1 MASGADGTIKVK
13 LGLDDSEYKSGL
25 SGAHKSAESFA
36 DKVKSTFVG
45 ATVFKA
51 ASKGWDLISGSIGK
65 ATARLDAMSKAKQVI
80 GVLAGSSEKAAKVV
94 NNLSD
99 AVTDTAYGLDTAA
112 TSTQKLATSGL
123 GLDKS
128 TRMVKDMMD
137 AVSFYGDGTNETLA
151 NTVDAIAKMNASG
164 KISADQWQ
172 RLTDAGIPVL
182 KIFAEKTGK
191 SMEEVSDAFS
201 KGQISAQEFN
211 DVLMDALE
219 NGTESFPAVAGKAK
233 EMAGSF
239 ATSFTN
245 MSARIAI
252 GIANIITAFND
263 FLADNSL
270 PTIQEMIANF
280 GSVIRD
286 GLNWI
291 AEEVPKVLNALKEF
305 FAPTAEAIKAA
316 TEKIQ
321 EAWNS
326 VRDTI
331 AQKLDSNDSLDFVK
345 SALERIRD
353 ILPILV
359 EKVGEFVAAFI
370 EKLPDIIDKVQTVA
384 DTIQGLMPLI
394 AAVAGAFAAWKGI
407 KAVSDIANTI
417 GDAGKKIKTFSSLVS
432 KGSGLIDGLAYA
444 ASSGTGVFASMAE
457 SFTLA
462 GGGLS
467 GLSAALGVIGG
478 PITLVI
484 VAIGALVAAFV
495 YLWNTSD
502 GFREF
507 WINLWDNIKEATG
520 QVIDGI
526 VNFFT
531 VTIPEACQ
539 SFVEAAQNLATQVVE
554 FFTVTIP
561 EGVNTLVTNIQTFF
575 GTTIPY
581 WIGYAVGY
589 ILGKLVE
596 WGLKLVQFATQD
608 IPQFISKVV
617 DWFKQ
622 LPGKIWTWLLNTI
635 NKTAEWVRQMV
646 QKAIQ
651 AGKDFIT
658 NVVNFI
664 QQLPGKVWSF
674 LSNTISNAASFVGSF
689 ANQAIQAGKQF
700 FNGIVNKVKEIP
712 GQMISIGSDIVNGIK
727 SGISGAWG
735 ALTGWLGNMAKG
747 LIDGVKGALGIGS
760 PSRLFAD
767 RIGKWIPAGITLG
780 VEKAMP
786 KAKAFMGR
794 MSTELI
800 DAANMDSLTSRLA
813 LEGNPGGF
821 GLGTGSTTV
830 YNVEQT
836 INSAKALTPSEIASE
851 TQNMMRRLEWA

>member
-1 MASGADGTIKVK
+1 MASGADGKIKIK

-25 SGAHKSAESFA
+25 SGAHKSAETFA

-45 ATVFKA
+45 ATIFKA
-51 ASKGWDLISGSIGK
+51 ASKGWDLIAGSIGK
-65 ATARLDAMSKAKQVI
+65 ATARLDAMQKAKQVI
-80 GVLAGSSEKAAKVV
+80 GVLAGSSKKATTVV

-123 GLDKS
+123 SLDKS

-182 KIFAEKTGK
+182 KIFSEKTGK
-191 SMEEVSDAFS
+191 SMAEVSDAFS

-211 DVLMDALE
+211 DTLMDALE

-263 FLADNSL
+263 FLADDSL

-280 GSVIRD
+280 GSVIKN

-291 AEEVPKVLNALKEF
+291 AEEIPKALNALKDF
-305 FAPTAEAIKAA
+305 FTPTAEAIKAA

-331 AQKLDSNDSLDFVK
+331 AQKLDSNDSLGFVK
-345 SALERIRD
+345 SGLEGIRD
-353 ILPILV
+353 ILPLLV

-384 DTIQGLMPLI
+384 DKIQELAPLI
-394 AAVAGAFAAWKGI
+394 AAVAGAFAAWEGI
-407 KAVSDIANTI
+407 KAVNNIAKTI
-417 GDAGKKIKTFSSLVS
+417 GDAGKKIKTFGHLVS
-432 KGSGLIDGLAYA
+432 QGSGLIDGLAYA
-444 ASSGTGVFASMAE
+444 ASSGTGVIASMAE
-457 SFTLA
+457 AFTLA
-462 GGGLS
+462 GGGAE
-467 GLSAALGVIGG
+467 GLSAALAVIGG

-502 GFREF
+502 SFREF
-507 WINLWDNIKEATG
+507 WINLWDSIKETTG

-531 VTIPEACQ
+531 VTIPQACQ
-539 SFVEAAQNLATQVVE
+539 NFVTAAQNLATQVVQ

-561 EGVNTLVTNIQTFF
+561 NGVQTLVSNIQTFF

-589 ILGKLVE
+589 ILGKLIE
-596 WGLKLVQFATQD
+596 WGTNLVTFATVD
-608 IPQFISKVV
+608 IPQFITKVI

-622 LPGKIWTWLLNTI
+622 LPGNVWTWLLNTI
-635 NKTAEWVRQMV
+635 QKTAEWVSQMI

-651 AGKDFIT
+651 AGK
-658 NVVNFI
+658 NFI
-664 QQLPGKVWSF
+664 SNVISFVQQLPSKVWTW
-674 LSNTISNAASFVGSF
+674 LSSTISKAISF
-689 ANQAIQAGKQF
+689 ASQFAQQAIQAGRQF
-700 FNGIVNKVKEIP
+700 FNGIVNKVREIP
-712 GQMISIGSDIVNGIK
+712 GQMISIGSDIVNGIR
-727 SGISGAWG
+727 SGISNAWSG
-735 ALTGWLGNMAKG
+735 LTGWLGNMAKG

-794 MSTELI
+794 MSSDLL
-800 DAANMDSLTSRLA
+800 DAANMDSLISRLA
-813 LEGNPGGF
+813 LEGNPGALGS
-821 GLGTGSTTV
+821 GLGNTV
-830 YNVEQT
+830 VYQVDQT
-836 INSAKALTPSEIASE
+836 INSAKELRPSEIAQE
-851 TQNMMRRLEWA
+851 TERMVRRLAWA

>member
-65 ATARLDAMSKAKQVI
+65 ATARLDAMQKAKQVI
-80 GVLAGSSEKAAKVV
+80 GVLAGSSKKAATVV

-128 TRMVKDMMD
+128 TRMVKDMLD

-182 KIFAEKTGK
+182 KIFSEKTGK
-191 SMEEVSDAFS
+191 SMAEVSDAFS

-252 GIANIITAFND
+252 GIANIITSFND

-280 GSVIRD
+280 GSVIKN

-291 AEEVPKVLNALKEF
+291 AEEIPKVLNALKEF

-407 KAVSDIANTI
+407 KAVSDIAKTI
-417 GDAGKKIKTFSSLVS
+417 GDAGKKIKTFGSLVS
-432 KGSGLIDGLAYA
+432 KGSGLLDGLAYA

-478 PITLVI
+478 PITLVV
-484 VAIGALVAAFV
+484 VAIGALAAAFI

-502 GFREF
+502 SFREF
-507 WINLWDNIKEATG
+507 WINLWNNIKETTG
-520 QVIDGI
+520 QIVDGI

-531 VTIPEACQ
+531 VT
-539 SFVEAAQNLATQVVE
+539 V
-554 FFTVTIP
+554 P
-561 EGVNTLVTNIQTFF
+561 EGFNNFINTVSEI
-575 GTTIPY
+575 
-581 WIGYAVGY
+581 
-589 ILGKLVE
+589 
-596 WGLKLVQFATQD
+596 
-608 IPQFISKVV
+608 
-617 DWFKQ
+617 
-622 LPGKIWTWLLNTI
+622 PGKITTFLTEVVSNVASW
-635 NKTAEWVRQMV
+635 ASEMV

-651 AGKDFIT
+651 AGSEFVSSAI
-658 NVVNFI
+658 NFI
-664 QQLPGKVWSF
+664 QQLPSKVWSW
-674 LSNTISNAASFVGSF
+674 LSNTISNAANFASQFVQ
-689 ANQAIQAGKQF
+689 QAIQAGQNF
-700 FNGIVNKVKEIP
+700 FSEIVNKIGQIP
-712 GQMISIGSDIVNGIK
+712 GEMISIGSEIVNGIK
-727 SGISGAWG
+727 SGISEAWSS
-735 ALTGWLGNMAKG
+735 LTGWLGNMAKG
-747 LIDGVKGALGIGS
+747 LIDGVKSALGIGS

-780 VEKAMP
+780 VEQAMP

-794 MSTELI
+794 MSNELI

-813 LEGNPGGF
+813 LEGNPGGLGS
-821 GLGTGSTTV
+821 GLGSTVV
-830 YNVEQT
+830 YQVDQT
-836 INSAKALTPSEIASE
+836 INSAKELRPSEIAQE
-851 TQNMMRRLEWA
+851 TERMVRRLAWA

>member
-45 ATVFKA
+45 ATVFKV

-80 GVLAGSSEKAAKVV
+80 GVLAGSSKKATKVV

-182 KIFAEKTGK
+182 KIFSEKTGK
-191 SMEEVSDAFS
+191 SMAEVSDAFS

-291 AEEVPKVLNALKEF
+291 AEEVPKVLNAIKEF

-321 EAWNS
+321 EAWNN

-370 EKLPDIIDKVQTVA
+370 ENLPNIIDKVQTVA

-407 KAVSDIANTI
+407 KAVSDIAKTI
-417 GDAGKKIKTFSSLVS
+417 GDAGKKIKTFGSLVS

-444 ASSGTGVFASMAE
+444 ASSGTGVIASMAE
-457 SFTLA
+457 AFTLA

-478 PITLVI
+478 PITLVV

-507 WINLWDNIKEATG
+507 WINLWDGIKETTG

-526 VNFFT
+526 INFFT
-531 VTIPEACQ
+531 VTIPEAFQ
-539 SFVEAAQNLATQVVE
+539 SFVDAAQNLADQVVQ

-561 EGVNTLVTNIQTFF
+561 EGINTLVTNIQTFF
-575 GTTIPY
+575 GSTIPY
-581 WIGYAVGY
+581 WIGYAVGF
-589 ILGKLVE
+589 ILGKLIE
-596 WGLKLVQFATQD
+596 WGASLVQFVTQD
-608 IPQFISKVV
+608 IPQFISGVV
-617 DWFKQ
+617 EWFTQ
-622 LPGKIWTWLLNTI
+622 LPGMVWTWLLETI
-635 NKTAEWVRQMV
+635 NKTAEWVSQMI
-646 QKAIQ
+646 QKAVQ
-651 AGKDFIT
+651 AGQEFIT
-658 NVVNFI
+658 NVVTFI
-664 QQLPGKVWSF
+664 QQLPGTVWSF
-674 LSNTISNAASFVGSF
+674 LSNTISSAASFVGSF
-689 ANQAIQAGKQF
+689 ANQAIQAGRQF
-700 FNGIVNKVKEIP
+700 FNGIVNTVKQIP
-712 GQMISIGSDIVNGIK
+712 GQMISIGADIVNGIK
-727 SGISGAWG
+727 SGISGAWSS
-735 ALTGWLGNMAKG
+735 LTGWLGNMAKG
-747 LIDGVKGALGIGS
+747 LIDGVKSALGIGS

-780 VEKAMP
+780 VEQAMP

-794 MSTELI
+794 MSSDLL

-813 LEGNPGGF
+813 LEGNSG
-821 GLGTGSTTV
+821 GLGSGLGNTV
-830 YNVEQT
+830 VYQVDQT
-836 INSAKALTPSEIASE
+836 INSAKELRPSEIAQE
-851 TQNMMRRLEWA
+851 TERMVRRLAWA

>member
-65 ATARLDAMSKAKQVI
+65 ATARLDAMQKAKQVI

-191 SMEEVSDAFS
+191 SMAEVSDAFS

-291 AEEVPKVLNALKEF
+291 AEEIPKALNALKDF

-384 DTIQGLMPLI
+384 DTIQGLIPLI

-407 KAVSDIANTI
+407 KAVSDIAKTI
-417 GDAGKKIKTFSSLVS
+417 GDAGKKIKTFGSLVS

-444 ASSGTGVFASMAE
+444 ASSGTGVIASMAE
-457 SFTLA
+457 AFTLA

-478 PITLVI
+478 PITLVV

-507 WINLWDNIKEATG
+507 WINLWDGIKETTG

-531 VTIPEACQ
+531 VTIPEAFQ
-539 SFVEAAQNLATQVVE
+539 SFVDAAQNLADQVVQ

-561 EGVNTLVTNIQTFF
+561 EGINTLVTNIQTFF

-581 WIGYAVGY
+581 WIGYAVGF
-589 ILGKLVE
+589 ILGKLIE
-596 WGLKLVQFATQD
+596 WGASLVQFVTQD
-608 IPQFISKVV
+608 IPQFISGVV
-617 DWFKQ
+617 EWFTQ
-622 LPGKIWTWLLNTI
+622 LPGMVWTWLLETI
-635 NKTAEWVRQMV
+635 NKTAEWVSQMI
-646 QKAIQ
+646 QKAVQ
-651 AGKDFIT
+651 AGQEFIT
-658 NVVNFI
+658 NVVTFI
-664 QQLPGKVWSF
+664 QQLPGTVWSF
-674 LSNTISNAASFVGSF
+674 LSNTISSAASFVGSF
-689 ANQAIQAGKQF
+689 ANQAIQAGRQF
-700 FNGIVNKVKEIP
+700 FNGIVNTVRQIP
-712 GQMISIGSDIVNGIK
+712 GQMISIGADIVNGIR

-735 ALTGWLGNMAKG
+735 ALTGWLGNMARG
-747 LIDGVKGALGIGS
+747 LIDGVKSALGIGS

-813 LEGNPGGF
+813 LESDSGGF
-821 GLGTGSTTV
+821 KGGLGSSVV

-836 INSAKALTPSEIASE
+836 INSAKALSPSEIGQQTRNSL
-851 TQNMMRRLEWA
+851 RRLAWQ

>member
-25 SGAHKSAESFA
+25 SGANKSAESFA

-65 ATARLDAMSKAKQVI
+65 ATARLDAMQKAKQVI

-191 SMEEVSDAFS
+191 SMAEVSDAFS

-394 AAVAGAFAAWKGI
+394 AAVAGASAAWKGI
-407 KAVSDIANTI
+407 KAVSDIAKTI
-417 GDAGKKIKTFSSLVS
+417 GDAGKKIKTFGSLVS

-444 ASSGTGVFASMAE
+444 ASSGTGVIASMAE
-457 SFTLA
+457 AFTLA

-478 PITLVI
+478 PITLVV

-507 WINLWDNIKEATG
+507 WINLWDGIKETTG

-531 VTIPEACQ
+531 VTIPEAFQ
-539 SFVEAAQNLATQVVE
+539 SFVDAAQNLADQVVQ

-561 EGVNTLVTNIQTFF
+561 EGINTLVTNIQTFF
-575 GTTIPY
+575 GSTIPY
-581 WIGYAVGY
+581 WIGYAVGF
-589 ILGKLVE
+589 ILGKLIE
-596 WGLKLVQFATQD
+596 WGASLVQFVTQD
-608 IPQFISKVV
+608 IPQFISGVV
-617 DWFKQ
+617 EWFTQ
-622 LPGKIWTWLLNTI
+622 LPGMVWTWLLETI
-635 NKTAEWVRQMV
+635 NKTAEWVSQMI
-646 QKAIQ
+646 QKAVQ
-651 AGKDFIT
+651 AGQEFIT
-658 NVVNFI
+658 NVVTFI
-664 QQLPGKVWSF
+664 QQLPGTVWSF
-674 LSNTISNAASFVGSF
+674 LSNTISSAASFVGSF
-689 ANQAIQAGKQF
+689 ANQAIQAGRQF
-700 FNGIVNKVKEIP
+700 FNGIVNTVRQIP
-712 GQMISIGSDIVNGIK
+712 GQMISIGADIVNGIR

-747 LIDGVKGALGIGS
+747 LIDGVKSALGIGS

-813 LEGNPGGF
+813 LESDSGGF
-821 GLGTGSTTV
+821 KGSPGNTTV
-830 YNVEQT
+830 YNVNQT
-836 INSAKALTPSEIASE
+836 INSAKALSPSEIGQQTRNSV
-851 TQNMMRRLEWA
+851 RRLAWQ

>member
-65 ATARLDAMSKAKQVI
+65 ATARLDAMQKAKQVI

-191 SMEEVSDAFS
+191 SIAEVSDAFS

-291 AEEVPKVLNALKEF
+291 AEEIPKALNALKDF

-407 KAVSDIANTI
+407 KAVSDIAKTI
-417 GDAGKKIKTFSSLVS
+417 GDAGKKIKTFGSLVS

-444 ASSGTGVFASMAE
+444 ASSGTGVIASMAE
-457 SFTLA
+457 AFTLA

-478 PITLVI
+478 PITLVV

-507 WINLWDNIKEATG
+507 WINLWDGIKETTG

-531 VTIPEACQ
+531 VTIPEAFQ
-539 SFVEAAQNLATQVVE
+539 SFVDAAQNLANQVVQ

-561 EGVNTLVTNIQTFF
+561 EGINTLVTNIQTFF
-575 GTTIPY
+575 GSTIPY
-581 WIGYAVGY
+581 WIGYAVGF
-589 ILGKLVE
+589 ILGKLIE
-596 WGLKLVQFATQD
+596 WGASLVQFVTQD
-608 IPQFISKVV
+608 IPQFISGVV
-617 DWFKQ
+617 EWFTQ
-622 LPGKIWTWLLNTI
+622 LPGMVWTWLLETI
-635 NKTAEWVRQMV
+635 NKTAEWVSQMI
-646 QKAIQ
+646 QKAVQ
-651 AGKDFIT
+651 AGQEFIT
-658 NVVNFI
+658 NVVTFI
-664 QQLPGKVWSF
+664 QQLPGTVWSF
-674 LSNTISNAASFVGSF
+674 LSNTISSAASFVGSF
-689 ANQAIQAGKQF
+689 ANQAIQAGRQF
-700 FNGIVNKVKEIP
+700 FNGIVNTVRQIP
-712 GQMISIGSDIVNGIK
+712 GQMISIGADIVNGIR

-735 ALTGWLGNMAKG
+735 ALTGWLGNMARG
-747 LIDGVKGALGIGS
+747 LIDGVKSALGIGS

-794 MSTELI
+794 VSTELI

-813 LEGNPGGF
+813 LESDSGGF
-821 GLGTGSTTV
+821 KGWPGSTTV
-830 YNVEQT
+830 YNVNQT
-836 INSAKALTPSEIASE
+836 INSAKALSPSEIGQQTRNSV
-851 TQNMMRRLEWA
+851 RRLAWQ

>member
-291 AEEVPKVLNALKEF
+291 AEEVPKVLNAIKEF

-321 EAWNS
+321 EAWNN

-331 AQKLDSNDSLDFVK
+331 AQKLDSNDSLGFVK
-345 SALERIRD
+345 SGLERIRD

-417 GDAGKKIKTFSSLVS
+417 GDAGKKIKTFGHLVS
-432 KGSGLIDGLAYA
+432 QGSGLLDGLAYA
-444 ASSGTGVFASMAE
+444 ASSGTGVIASMAE

-478 PITLVI
+478 PITLVV

-502 GFREF
+502 SFREF
-507 WINLWDNIKEATG
+507 WINLWDGVKETTG

-531 VTIPEACQ
+531 VTIPEAFQ
-539 SFVEAAQNLATQVVE
+539 SFVDAAQNLADQVVQ

-561 EGVNTLVTNIQTFF
+561 EGINTLVTNIQTFF

-581 WIGYAVGY
+581 WIGYAVGF
-589 ILGKLVE
+589 ILGKLIE
-596 WGLKLVQFATQD
+596 WGASLVQFVTQD
-608 IPQFISKVV
+608 IPQFISGVV
-617 DWFKQ
+617 EWFTQ
-622 LPGKIWTWLLNTI
+622 LPGMVWTWLLETI
-635 NKTAEWVRQMV
+635 NKTAEWVSQMI
-646 QKAIQ
+646 QKAVQ

-689 ANQAIQAGKQF
+689 ANQAIQAGRQF
-700 FNGIVNKVKEIP
+700 FNGIVNTVRQIP
-712 GQMISIGSDIVNGIK
+712 GQMISIGADIVNGIR

-735 ALTGWLGNMAKG
+735 ALTGWLGNMARG
-747 LIDGVKGALGIGS
+747 LIDGVKSALGIGS

-780 VEKAMP
+780 IEKAMP

-821 GLGTGSTTV
+821 KGSPGNTTV
-830 YNVEQT
+830 YNVNQT
-836 INSAKALTPSEIASE
+836 INSAKALSPSEIGQQTRNSV
-851 TQNMMRRLEWA
+851 RRLAWQ

>member
-1 MASGADGTIKVK
+1 MASGADGKIKIK

-51 ASKGWDLISGSIGK
+51 ASKGWDLIAGSIGK
-65 ATARLDAMSKAKQVI
+65 ATARLDAMQKAKQVI
-80 GVLAGSSEKAAKVV
+80 GVLAGSSKKAAAVV

-123 GLDKS
+123 SLDKS
-128 TRMVKDMMD
+128 TQMVKDMMD

-191 SMEEVSDAFS
+191 SMAEVSDAFS
-201 KGQISAQEFN
+201 TGKISAQEFN

-291 AEEVPKVLNALKEF
+291 AKEVPKALNALKDF

-316 TEKIQ
+316 AEKIQ
-321 EAWNS
+321 EAWNK
-326 VRDTI
+326 VKDTVKE
-331 AQKLDSNDSLDFVK
+331 KLDPGDSLNFIKD
-345 SALERIRD
+345 ALDRIKE
-353 ILPILV
+353 ILPQVV
-359 EKVGEFVAAFI
+359 EKVGEFAAAFI

-384 DTIQGLMPLI
+384 DKIQGLMPLI
-394 AAVAGAFAAWKGI
+394 AAVVGAFATWKGI
-407 KAVSDIANTI
+407 KAVSDIAKTI
-417 GDAGKKIKTFSSLVS
+417 GDAGKKIKTFGSLVS

-478 PITLVI
+478 PITLVV

-507 WINLWDNIKEATG
+507 WINLWDGIKETTG
-520 QVIDGI
+520 QVVDGI

-539 SFVEAAQNLATQVVE
+539 SFVDAAQNLATQVVE

-596 WGLKLVQFATQD
+596 WGLRLVQFATQD

-635 NKTAEWVRQMV
+635 NKTAEWVKQMI
-646 QKAIQ
+646 QKAVQ

-689 ANQAIQAGKQF
+689 ANQAIQAGRNF
-700 FNGIVNKVKEIP
+700 FNGIVNKVREIP

-735 ALTGWLGNMAKG
+735 ALTGWLSSMARG

-780 VEKAMP
+780 VERAMP

-794 MSTELI
+794 MSSDLL

-813 LEGNPGGF
+813 LEGNPGGL
-821 GLGTGSTTV
+821 GLGSGSTTV

>member
-65 ATARLDAMSKAKQVI
+65 ATARLDAMQKAKQVI
-80 GVLAGSSEKAAKVV
+80 GVLAGSSKKAATVV

-182 KIFAEKTGK
+182 KIFSEKTGK
-191 SMEEVSDAFS
+191 SMAEVSDAFS

-252 GIANIITAFND
+252 GIANIITSFND

-280 GSVIRD
+280 GSVIKN

-407 KAVSDIANTI
+407 KAVSDIAKTI
-417 GDAGKKIKTFSSLVS
+417 GDAGKKIKTFGSLVS
-432 KGSGLIDGLAYA
+432 KGSGLLDGLAYA

-478 PITLVI
+478 PITLVV
-484 VAIGALVAAFV
+484 VAIGALAAAFI

-507 WINLWDNIKEATG
+507 WINLWNNIKETTG
-520 QVIDGI
+520 QIVDGI

-531 VTIPEACQ
+531 VT
-539 SFVEAAQNLATQVVE
+539 V
-554 FFTVTIP
+554 P
-561 EGVNTLVTNIQTFF
+561 EGFNNFINTVSEI
-575 GTTIPY
+575 
-581 WIGYAVGY
+581 
-589 ILGKLVE
+589 
-596 WGLKLVQFATQD
+596 
-608 IPQFISKVV
+608 
-617 DWFKQ
+617 
-622 LPGKIWTWLLNTI
+622 PGKITTFLTEVVSNVASW
-635 NKTAEWVRQMV
+635 ASEMV

-651 AGKDFIT
+651 AGSEFVSSAI
-658 NVVNFI
+658 NFI
-664 QQLPGKVWSF
+664 QQLPSKVWSW
-674 LSNTISNAASFVGSF
+674 LSNTISNAANFASQFVQ
-689 ANQAIQAGKQF
+689 QAIQAGQNF
-700 FNGIVNKVKEIP
+700 FSEIVNKIGQIP
-712 GQMISIGSDIVNGIK
+712 GEMISIGSEIVNGIK
-727 SGISGAWG
+727 SGISGAWSS
-735 ALTGWLGNMAKG
+735 LTGWLGNMAKG
-747 LIDGVKGALGIGS
+747 LIDGVKSALGIGS

-780 VEKAMP
+780 VEQAMP

-794 MSTELI
+794 MSNELI

-813 LEGNPGGF
+813 LEGSPGGLGS
-821 GLGTGSTTV
+821 GLGSTVV
-830 YNVEQT
+830 YQVDQT
-836 INSAKALTPSEIASE
+836 INSAKELRPSEIAQE
-851 TQNMMRRLEWA
+851 TERMVRRLAWA

>member
-25 SGAHKSAESFA
+25 SGAHKNAESFA

-65 ATARLDAMSKAKQVI
+65 ATARLDAMQKAKQVI

-112 TSTQKLATSGL
+112 ISTQKLATSGL

-191 SMEEVSDAFS
+191 SMAEVSDAFS

-291 AEEVPKVLNALKEF
+291 AEEIPKALNALKDF

-359 EKVGEFVAAFI
+359 EKVGEFIAAFI

-407 KAVSDIANTI
+407 KAVSDIAKTI
-417 GDAGKKIKTFSSLVS
+417 GDAGKKIKTFGSLVS

-444 ASSGTGVFASMAE
+444 ASSGTGMIASMAE
-457 SFTLA
+457 AFTLA

-478 PITLVI
+478 PITLVV

-507 WINLWDNIKEATG
+507 WINLWDGIKETTG

-531 VTIPEACQ
+531 VTIPEAFQ
-539 SFVEAAQNLATQVVE
+539 SFVDAAQNLADQVVQ

-561 EGVNTLVTNIQTFF
+561 EGINTLVTNIQTFF
-575 GTTIPY
+575 GSTIPY
-581 WIGYAVGY
+581 WIGYAVGF
-589 ILGKLVE
+589 ILGKLIE
-596 WGLKLVQFATQD
+596 WGASLVQFVTQD
-608 IPQFISKVV
+608 IPQFISGVV
-617 DWFKQ
+617 EWFTQ
-622 LPGKIWTWLLNTI
+622 LPGMIWTWLLETI
-635 NKTAEWVRQMV
+635 NKTAEWVSQMI
-646 QKAIQ
+646 QKAVQ
-651 AGKDFIT
+651 AGQEFIT
-658 NVVNFI
+658 NVVTFI
-664 QQLPGKVWSF
+664 QQLPGTVWSF
-674 LSNTISNAASFVGSF
+674 LSNTISSAASFVGSF
-689 ANQAIQAGKQF
+689 ANQAIQAGRQF
-700 FNGIVNKVKEIP
+700 FNGIVNTVRQIP
-712 GQMISIGSDIVNGIK
+712 GQMISIGADIVNGIR

-747 LIDGVKGALGIGS
+747 LIDGVKSALGIGS

-794 MSTELI
+794 VSTELI

-813 LEGNPGGF
+813 LESDSGGFKGWPGG
-821 GLGTGSTTV
+821 TTV
-830 YNVEQT
+830 YNVNQT
-836 INSAKALTPSEIASE
+836 INSAKALSPSEIGQQTRNSV
-851 TQNMMRRLEWA
+851 RRLAWQ

>member
-45 ATVFKA
+45 ATVFNA

-65 ATARLDAMSKAKQVI
+65 ATARLDAMQKAKQVI

-94 NNLSD
+94 NELSD
-99 AVTDTAYGLDTAA
+99 AVSDTAYGLDTASS
-112 TSTQKLATSGL
+112 STQKLATSGL

-219 NGTESFPAVAGKAK
+219 NGTETFPAVAGKAK

-239 ATSFTN
+239 ATSFSN
-245 MSARIAI
+245 MAARIAI
-252 GIANIITAFND
+252 GMANIIEALNN
-263 FLADNSL
+263 FLTDSGL
-270 PTIQEMIANF
+270 PNIQGMIAGF
-280 GSVIRD
+280 GSVIRNA
-286 GLNWI
+286 LNWI
-291 AEEVPKVLNALKEF
+291 AAELPKALNAVKDF

-316 TEKIQ
+316 AEKIQ
-321 EAWNS
+321 EAWNK
-326 VRDTI
+326 VKDTVKE
-331 AQKLDSNDSLDFVK
+331 KLDPGDSLNFIKD
-345 SALERIRD
+345 ALDRIKE
-353 ILPILV
+353 ILPQVV
-359 EKVGEFVAAFI
+359 EKVGEFAAAFI
-370 EKLPDIIDKVQTVA
+370 DNLPTIIDKA
-384 DTIQGLMPLI
+384 KELAPLI
-394 AAVAGAFAAWKGI
+394 TAVAGAFATWKGI
-407 KAVSDIANTI
+407 KAVSDIAKTI
-417 GDAGKKIKTFSSLVS
+417 GDAGKKIKTFGSLVS
-432 KGSGLIDGLAYA
+432 KGSGLLDGLAYA

-478 PITLVI
+478 PITLVV

-507 WINLWDNIKEATG
+507 WINLWNSIKETAG

-531 VTIPEACQ
+531 VT
-539 SFVEAAQNLATQVVE
+539 V
-554 FFTVTIP
+554 P
-561 EGVNTLVTNIQTFF
+561 EGFNNFINTVSEI
-575 GTTIPY
+575 
-581 WIGYAVGY
+581 
-589 ILGKLVE
+589 
-596 WGLKLVQFATQD
+596 
-608 IPQFISKVV
+608 
-617 DWFKQ
+617 
-622 LPGKIWTWLLNTI
+622 PGKITTFLTEVVSNVASW
-635 NKTAEWVRQMV
+635 ASEMV

-651 AGKDFIT
+651 AGSEFVSSAI
-658 NVVNFI
+658 NFI
-664 QQLPGKVWSF
+664 QQLPSKVWSW
-674 LSNTISNAASFVGSF
+674 LSSTISNAANFASQFVQ
-689 ANQAIQAGKQF
+689 QAIQAGQNF
-700 FNGIVNKVKEIP
+700 FSEIVNKIGQIP
-712 GQMISIGSDIVNGIK
+712 REMISIGSEIVNGIK
-727 SGISGAWG
+727 SGISGAWSS
-735 ALTGWLGNMAKG
+735 LTGWLGNMAKG
-747 LIDGVKGALGIGS
+747 LIDGVKSALGIGS

-780 VEKAMP
+780 VEQAMP

-794 MSTELI
+794 MSSDLL

-813 LEGNPGGF
+813 LEGNSG
-821 GLGTGSTTV
+821 GLGSGLGNTV
-830 YNVEQT
+830 VYQVDQT
-836 INSAKALTPSEIASE
+836 INSAKELRPSEIAQE
-851 TQNMMRRLEWA
+851 TERMVRRLAWA

>member
-291 AEEVPKVLNALKEF
+291 AEEVPKVLNAIKEF

-321 EAWNS
+321 EAWNN

-331 AQKLDSNDSLDFVK
+331 TQKLDSNDSLDFVK

-370 EKLPDIIDKVQTVA
+370 KKLPDIIDKVQTVA

-417 GDAGKKIKTFSSLVS
+417 GDAGKKIKIFSSLVS

-507 WINLWDNIKEATG
+507 WINLWDNIKETTG

-539 SFVEAAQNLATQVVE
+539 SFVDAAQNLATQVVE

-581 WIGYAVGY
+581 WIGYAVGF

-646 QKAIQ
+646 QKAVQ

-689 ANQAIQAGKQF
+689 ANQAIQAGRNF
-700 FNGIVNKVKEIP
+700 FNGIVNKVREIP

-780 VEKAMP
+780 VERAMP

-794 MSTELI
+794 MSNELI
-800 DAANMDSLTSRLA
+800 EAANMDSLTSRLA
-813 LEGNPGGF
+813 LEGNSGGL

>member
-191 SMEEVSDAFS
+191 SMAEVSDAFS

-291 AEEVPKVLNALKEF
+291 AEEVPKVLNAIKEF

-370 EKLPDIIDKVQTVA
+370 ENLPNIIDKVQTVA
-384 DTIQGLMPLI
+384 NTIQGLMPLI

-407 KAVSDIANTI
+407 KAVSDIARTI
-417 GDAGKKIKTFSSLVS
+417 GDAGKKIKTFGSLVS
-432 KGSGLIDGLAYA
+432 KGSGLLDGLAYA

-478 PITLVI
+478 PITLVV

-507 WINLWDNIKEATG
+507 WINLWDGVKETTG

-531 VTIPEACQ
+531 VTIPEAFQ
-539 SFVEAAQNLATQVVE
+539 SFVDAAQNLADQIVQ

-561 EGVNTLVTNIQTFF
+561 EGINTLVTNIQTFF

-581 WIGYAVGY
+581 WIGYAVGF
-589 ILGKLVE
+589 ILGKLIE
-596 WGLKLVQFATQD
+596 WGASLVQFVTQD
-608 IPQFISKVV
+608 IPQFITGVV
-617 DWFKQ
+617 EWFTQ
-622 LPGKIWTWLLNTI
+622 LPGMVWTWLLETI
-635 NKTAEWVRQMV
+635 NKTAEWVSQMI
-646 QKAIQ
+646 QKAVQ

-658 NVVNFI
+658 NVVTFI
-664 QQLPGKVWSF
+664 QQLPGTVWSF

-689 ANQAIQAGKQF
+689 ANQAIQAGRQF
-700 FNGIVNKVKEIP
+700 FNGIVNTVRQIP
-712 GQMISIGSDIVNGIK
+712 GQMISIGADIVNGIR

-735 ALTGWLGNMAKG
+735 ALTGWLGNMARG
-747 LIDGVKGALGIGS
+747 LIDGVKSALGIGS

-821 GLGTGSTTV
+821 KGSPGNTTV
-830 YNVEQT
+830 YNVNQT
-836 INSAKALTPSEIASE
+836 INSAKALSPSEIGQQTRNSV
-851 TQNMMRRLEWA
+851 RRLAWQ

>member
-65 ATARLDAMSKAKQVI
+65 ATARLDAMQKAKQVI

-182 KIFAEKTGK
+182 KIFSEKTGK
-191 SMEEVSDAFS
+191 SMAEVSDAFS

-239 ATSFTN
+239 ATSFSN

-252 GIANIITAFND
+252 GIANIIEALNN
-263 FLADNSL
+263 FLTDSGL
-270 PTIQEMIANF
+270 PNIQGMIAGF
-280 GSVIRD
+280 GSVIRNV
-286 GLNWI
+286 LNWI
-291 AEEVPKVLNALKEF
+291 AAELPKALNAVKDF
-305 FAPTAEAIKAA
+305 FAPTAEAIKVAA
-316 TEKIQ
+316 EKIQ
-321 EAWNS
+321 EAWNK
-326 VRDTI
+326 VKDTVKE
-331 AQKLDSNDSLDFVK
+331 KLDPGDSLNFIKD
-345 SALERIRD
+345 ALDRIKE
-353 ILPILV
+353 ILPQVV
-359 EKVGEFVAAFI
+359 EKVGEFAAAFI
-370 EKLPDIIDKVQTVA
+370 DKLPTIIDKA
-384 DTIQGLMPLI
+384 KELAPLI
-394 AAVAGAFAAWKGI
+394 AAVAGAFATWKGI
-407 KAVSDIANTI
+407 KAVSDIAKAV
-417 GDAGKKIKTFSSLVS
+417 GDAGKKIKTFGHLVS
-432 KGSGLIDGLAYA
+432 QGSGLIDGLAYA
-444 ASSGTGVFASMAE
+444 ASSGTGVIASMAE
-457 SFTLA
+457 AFTLA

-478 PITLVI
+478 PITLVV

-502 GFREF
+502 SFREF
-507 WINLWDNIKEATG
+507 WINLWDGIKETTG

-531 VTIPEACQ
+531 VTIPEAFNNFIT
-539 SFVEAAQNLATQVVE
+539 SISE
-554 FFTVTIP
+554 IP
-561 EGVNTLVTNIQTFF
+561 GNVMTFLSE
-575 GTTIPY
+575 
-581 WIGYAVGY
+581 V
-589 ILGKLVE
+589 
-596 WGLKLVQFATQD
+596 
-608 IPQFISKVV
+608 ISNVAS
-617 DWFKQ
+617 W
-622 LPGKIWTWLLNTI
+622 
-635 NKTAEWVRQMV
+635 ASEMV

-651 AGKDFIT
+651 TGSDFLSNLI
-658 NVVNFI
+658 NFI
-664 QQLPGKVWSF
+664 IQLPGKVMEF
-674 LSNTISNAASFVGSF
+674 LSETVGEAISF
-689 ANQAIQAGKQF
+689 ASSFAQEAVNAGRKF

-712 GQMISIGSDIVNGIK
+712 GRMISIGSDIVNGIR
-727 SGISGAWG
+727 SGISNAWSG
-735 ALTGWLGNMAKG
+735 LTGWLGKMAKG
-747 LIDGVKGALGIGS
+747 LIDSVKSALGIGS

-786 KAKAFMGR
+786 KAKAFMSN

-813 LEGNPGGF
+813 LERNPGALGS
-821 GLGTGSTTV
+821 GLGNTV
-830 YNVEQT
+830 VYQVDQT
-836 INSAKALTPSEIASE
+836 INSAKELRPSEIAQE
-851 TQNMMRRLEWA
+851 TERMVRRLAWA

>member
-65 ATARLDAMSKAKQVI
+65 ATARLDAMQKAKQVI

-191 SMEEVSDAFS
+191 SMAEVSDAFS

-291 AEEVPKVLNALKEF
+291 AEEIPKVLNALKEF

-407 KAVSDIANTI
+407 KAVSDIAKTI
-417 GDAGKKIKTFSSLVS
+417 GDAGKKIKTFGSLVS

-444 ASSGTGVFASMAE
+444 ASSGTGVIASMAE
-457 SFTLA
+457 AFTLA

-478 PITLVI
+478 PITLVV

-507 WINLWDNIKEATG
+507 WINLWDGIKETTG

-531 VTIPEACQ
+531 VTIPEAFQ
-539 SFVEAAQNLATQVVE
+539 SFVDAAQNLADQVVQ

-561 EGVNTLVTNIQTFF
+561 EGINTLVTNIQTFF
-575 GTTIPY
+575 GSTIPY
-581 WIGYAVGY
+581 WIGYAVGF
-589 ILGKLVE
+589 ILGKLIE
-596 WGLKLVQFATQD
+596 WGASLVQFVTQD
-608 IPQFISKVV
+608 IPQFISGVV
-617 DWFKQ
+617 EWFTQ
-622 LPGKIWTWLLNTI
+622 LPGMVWTWLLETI
-635 NKTAEWVRQMV
+635 NKTAEWVSQMI
-646 QKAIQ
+646 QKAVQ
-651 AGKDFIT
+651 AGQEFIT
-658 NVVNFI
+658 NVVTFI
-664 QQLPGKVWSF
+664 QQLPGTVWSF
-674 LSNTISNAASFVGSF
+674 LSNTISSAASFVGSF
-689 ANQAIQAGKQF
+689 ANQAIQAGRQF
-700 FNGIVNKVKEIP
+700 FNGIVNTVRQIP
-712 GQMISIGSDIVNGIK
+712 GQMISIGADIVNGIR

-735 ALTGWLGNMAKG
+735 ALTGWLGNMARG
-747 LIDGVKGALGIGS
+747 LIDGVKSALGIGS

-800 DAANMDSLTSRLA
+800 NAANMDSLTSRLA
-813 LEGNPGGF
+813 LESDSGGF
-821 GLGTGSTTV
+821 KGGLGSSVV

-836 INSAKALTPSEIASE
+836 INSAKALSPSEIGQQTRNSL
-851 TQNMMRRLEWA
+851 RRLAWQ

>member
-65 ATARLDAMSKAKQVI
+65 ATARLDAMQKAKQVI
-80 GVLAGSSEKAAKVV
+80 GVLAGSSEKAAQVV
-94 NNLSD
+94 NKLSD
-99 AVTDTAYGLDTAA
+99 AVSDTAYGLDTASS
-112 TSTQKLATSGL
+112 STQKLATSGL
-123 GLDKS
+123 NLDKS

-137 AVSFYGDGTNETLA
+137 AISFYGDGTNETLT

-191 SMEEVSDAFS
+191 SMEEVSDSFS
-201 KGQISAQEFN
+201 KGEISAQEFN

-219 NGTESFPAVAGKAK
+219 NGTETFPAVAGKAK

-239 ATSFTN
+239 ATSFSN
-245 MSARIAI
+245 MAARIAI
-252 GIANIITAFND
+252 GIANIIEALNN
-263 FLADNSL
+263 FLTDSGL
-270 PTIQEMIANF
+270 PNIQGMIAGF
-280 GSVIRD
+280 GSVIRNV
-286 GLNWI
+286 LNWI
-291 AEEVPKVLNALKEF
+291 AAELPKALNAVKDF
-305 FAPTAEAIKAA
+305 FAPTAEAIKVAA
-316 TEKIQ
+316 EKIQ
-321 EAWNS
+321 EAWNK
-326 VRDTI
+326 VKDTVKE
-331 AQKLDSNDSLDFVK
+331 KLDPGDSLNFIKD
-345 SALERIRD
+345 ALDRIKE
-353 ILPILV
+353 ILPQVV
-359 EKVGEFVAAFI
+359 EKVGEFAAAFI
-370 EKLPDIIDKVQTVA
+370 DKLPTIIDKA
-384 DTIQGLMPLI
+384 KELAPLI
-394 AAVAGAFAAWKGI
+394 AAVAGAFATWKGI
-407 KAVSDIANTI
+407 KAVSDIAKTV
-417 GDAGKKIKTFSSLVS
+417 GDAGKKIKTFGHLVS
-432 KGSGLIDGLAYA
+432 QGSGLIDGLAYA
-444 ASSGTGVFASMAE
+444 ASSGTGVIASMAE
-457 SFTLA
+457 AFTLA

-478 PITLVI
+478 PITLVV

-507 WINLWDNIKEATG
+507 WINLWDGIKETTG

-531 VTIPEACQ
+531 VTIPEAFQ
-539 SFVEAAQNLATQVVE
+539 SFVDAAQNLANQVVQ

-561 EGVNTLVTNIQTFF
+561 EGINTLVTNIQTFF
-575 GTTIPY
+575 GITIPY
-581 WIGYAVGY
+581 WIGYAVGF
-589 ILGKLVE
+589 ILGKLIE
-596 WGLKLVQFATQD
+596 WGASLVQFVTQD
-608 IPQFISKVV
+608 IPQFITGVV
-617 DWFKQ
+617 EWFTQ
-622 LPGKIWTWLLNTI
+622 LPGMIWTWLLETI
-635 NKTAEWVRQMV
+635 NKTAEWVSQMI
-646 QKAIQ
+646 QKAVQ

-658 NVVNFI
+658 NVVTFI
-664 QQLPGKVWSF
+664 QQLPGTVWSF

-689 ANQAIQAGKQF
+689 ANQAIQAGRQF
-700 FNGIVNKVKEIP
+700 FNGIVNTVRQIP
-712 GQMISIGSDIVNGIK
+712 GQMISIGADIVNGIR

-735 ALTGWLGNMAKG
+735 ALTGWLGSMARG
-747 LIDGVKGALGIGS
+747 LIDGVKSALGIGS

-786 KAKAFMGR
+786 KAKAFMSN

-800 DAANMDSLTSRLA
+800 DATNMDSLTSRLA
-813 LEGNPGGF
+813 LEGNPGALGS
-821 GLGTGSTTV
+821 GLGNTV
-830 YNVEQT
+830 VYQVDQT
-836 INSAKALTPSEIASE
+836 INSAKELRPSEIAQE
-851 TQNMMRRLEWA
+851 TERMVRRLAWA

>member
-65 ATARLDAMSKAKQVI
+65 ATARLDAMQKAKQVI

-191 SMEEVSDAFS
+191 SMAEVSDAFS

-345 SALERIRD
+345 GALERIRD

-478 PITLVI
+478 PITLVV

-507 WINLWDNIKEATG
+507 WINLWDGIKETTG

-531 VTIPEACQ
+531 VTIPEAFQ
-539 SFVEAAQNLATQVVE
+539 SFVDAAQNLADQVVQ

-561 EGVNTLVTNIQTFF
+561 EGINTLVTNIQTFF
-575 GTTIPY
+575 GSTIPY
-581 WIGYAVGY
+581 WIGYAVGF
-589 ILGKLVE
+589 ILGKLIE
-596 WGLKLVQFATQD
+596 WGASLVQFVTQD
-608 IPQFISKVV
+608 IPQFISGVV
-617 DWFKQ
+617 EWFTQ
-622 LPGKIWTWLLNTI
+622 LPGKVWTWLLETI
-635 NKTAEWVRQMV
+635 NKTAEWVSQMI
-646 QKAIQ
+646 QKAVQ
-651 AGKDFIT
+651 AGQEFIT
-658 NVVNFI
+658 NVVTFI
-664 QQLPGKVWSF
+664 QQLPGTVWSF

-689 ANQAIQAGKQF
+689 ANQAAQAGRNF
-700 FNGIVNKVKEIP
+700 FNGIVNKVRQIP
-712 GQMISIGSDIVNGIK
+712 GQMISIGADIVNGIR

-735 ALTGWLGNMAKG
+735 ALTGWLGNMARG
-747 LIDGVKGALGIGS
+747 LIDGVKSALGIGS

-800 DAANMDSLTSRLA
+800 DAANVDSLTSRLA
-813 LEGNPGGF
+813 LESDSGGF
-821 GLGTGSTTV
+821 KGTSGNTTV
-830 YNVEQT
+830 YNVNQT
-836 INSAKALTPSEIASE
+836 INSAKALSPSEIGQQTKNSV
-851 TQNMMRRLEWA
+851 RRLAWQ

>member
-502 GFREF
+502 SFREF
-507 WINLWDNIKEATG
+507 WINLWEGIKETTG

-539 SFVEAAQNLATQVVE
+539 SFVDAAQNLADQVVQ

-635 NKTAEWVRQMV
+635 NKTAEWVRQMI

-780 VEKAMP
+780 VERAMP

-813 LEGNPGGF
+813 LEGNSGGL

-836 INSAKALTPSEIASE
+836 INSAKALTPSEIAVE

>member
-65 ATARLDAMSKAKQVI
+65 ATARLDAMQKAKQVI
-80 GVLAGSSEKAAKVV
+80 GVLAGSSEKATKVV

-182 KIFAEKTGK
+182 KIFSEKTGK
-191 SMEEVSDAFS
+191 SMAEVSDAFS

-252 GIANIITAFND
+252 GIANIITSFND

-280 GSVIRD
+280 GSVIKN

-291 AEEVPKVLNALKEF
+291 AEEIPKVLNALKEF

-321 EAWNS
+321 EAWNK
-326 VRDTI
+326 VKDTVKE
-331 AQKLDSNDSLDFVK
+331 KLDPGDSLNFIKD
-345 SALERIRD
+345 ALDRIKE
-353 ILPILV
+353 ILPQVV
-359 EKVGEFVAAFI
+359 EKVGEFAAAFI
-370 EKLPDIIDKVQTVA
+370 EKLPDIIDK
-384 DTIQGLMPLI
+384 IQELMPLI
-394 AAVAGAFAAWKGI
+394 AAVAGAFATWKGI
-407 KAVSDIANTI
+407 KAVSDVAKTVV
-417 GDAGKKIKTFSSLVS
+417 DAGKKIKTFGSLVS
-432 KGSGLIDGLAYA
+432 KGSGLLDGLAYA

-478 PITLVI
+478 PITLVV
-484 VAIGALVAAFV
+484 VAIGALAAAFI

-502 GFREF
+502 SFREF
-507 WINLWDNIKEATG
+507 WINLWNNIKETTG
-520 QVIDGI
+520 QIVDGI

-531 VTIPEACQ
+531 VT
-539 SFVEAAQNLATQVVE
+539 V
-554 FFTVTIP
+554 P
-561 EGVNTLVTNIQTFF
+561 EGFNNFINTVAEI
-575 GTTIPY
+575 
-581 WIGYAVGY
+581 
-589 ILGKLVE
+589 
-596 WGLKLVQFATQD
+596 
-608 IPQFISKVV
+608 
-617 DWFKQ
+617 
-622 LPGKIWTWLLNTI
+622 PGKITTFLTEVVSNVASW
-635 NKTAEWVRQMV
+635 ASEMV

-651 AGKDFIT
+651 AGSEFVSSAI
-658 NVVNFI
+658 NFI
-664 QQLPGKVWSF
+664 QQLPSKVWSW
-674 LSNTISNAASFVGSF
+674 LSNTISNAANFASQFVQ
-689 ANQAIQAGKQF
+689 QAIQAGQNF
-700 FNGIVNKVKEIP
+700 FSEIVNKIGQIP
-712 GQMISIGSDIVNGIK
+712 GEMISIGSEIVNGIK
-727 SGISGAWG
+727 SGISGAWSS
-735 ALTGWLGNMAKG
+735 LTGWLGNMAKG
-747 LIDGVKGALGIGS
+747 LIDGVKSALGIGS

-780 VEKAMP
+780 VEQAMP

-794 MSTELI
+794 MSNELI

-813 LEGNPGGF
+813 LEGNPGGLGS
-821 GLGTGSTTV
+821 GLGNTV
-830 YNVEQT
+830 VYQVDQT
-836 INSAKALTPSEIASE
+836 INSAKELRPSEIAQE
-851 TQNMMRRLEWA
+851 TERMVRRLAWA

>member
-65 ATARLDAMSKAKQVI
+65 ATARLDAMQKAKQVI

-191 SMEEVSDAFS
+191 SMAEVSDAFS

-291 AEEVPKVLNALKEF
+291 AEEIPKALNALKDF

-326 VRDTI
+326 VQDTI

-407 KAVSDIANTI
+407 KAVSDIAKTI
-417 GDAGKKIKTFSSLVS
+417 GDAGKKIKTFGSLVS

-444 ASSGTGVFASMAE
+444 ASSGTGMIASMAE
-457 SFTLA
+457 AFTLA

-478 PITLVI
+478 PITLVV

-507 WINLWDNIKEATG
+507 WINLWDGIKETTG

-531 VTIPEACQ
+531 VTIPEAFQ
-539 SFVEAAQNLATQVVE
+539 SFVDAAQNLADQVVQ

-561 EGVNTLVTNIQTFF
+561 EGINTLVTNIQTFF
-575 GTTIPY
+575 GSTIPY
-581 WIGYAVGY
+581 WIGYAVGF
-589 ILGKLVE
+589 ILGKLIE
-596 WGLKLVQFATQD
+596 WGASLVQFVTQD
-608 IPQFISKVV
+608 IPQFISGVV
-617 DWFKQ
+617 EWFTQ
-622 LPGKIWTWLLNTI
+622 LPGMVWTRLLETF
-635 NKTAEWVRQMV
+635 NKTAEWVSQMI
-646 QKAIQ
+646 QKAVQ
-651 AGKDFIT
+651 AGQEFIT
-658 NVVNFI
+658 NVVTFI
-664 QQLPGKVWSF
+664 QQLPGTVWSF
-674 LSNTISNAASFVGSF
+674 LSNTISRAASFVGSF
-689 ANQAIQAGKQF
+689 ANQAIQAGRQF
-700 FNGIVNKVKEIP
+700 FNGIVNTVRQIP
-712 GQMISIGSDIVNGIK
+712 GQMISIGADIVNGIR

-735 ALTGWLGNMAKG
+735 ALTGWLGNMARG
-747 LIDGVKGALGIGS
+747 LIDGVKSALGIGS

-794 MSTELI
+794 VSTELI

-813 LEGNPGGF
+813 LESDSGGF
-821 GLGTGSTTV
+821 KGWPGSTTV
-830 YNVEQT
+830 YNVNQT
-836 INSAKALTPSEIASE
+836 INSAKALSPSEIGQQTRNSV
-851 TQNMMRRLEWA
+851 RRLAWQ

>member
-65 ATARLDAMSKAKQVI
+65 ATARLDAMQKAKQVI

-94 NNLSD
+94 NELSD
-99 AVTDTAYGLDTAA
+99 AVSDTAYGLDTASS
-112 TSTQKLATSGL
+112 STQKLATSGL
-123 GLDKS
+123 NLDKS

-191 SMEEVSDAFS
+191 SMAEVSDAFS

-211 DVLMDALE
+211 DILMDALE

-239 ATSFTN
+239 ATSFSN

-252 GIANIITAFND
+252 GIANIIDALNN
-263 FLADNSL
+263 FLTDSGL
-270 PTIQEMIANF
+270 PNIQGMIAGF
-280 GSVIRD
+280 GSVIRNV
-286 GLNWI
+286 LNWI
-291 AEEVPKVLNALKEF
+291 AAELPKALNAVKDF

-316 TEKIQ
+316 AEKIQ
-321 EAWNS
+321 EAWNK
-326 VRDTI
+326 VKDTVKE
-331 AQKLDSNDSLDFVK
+331 KLDPGDSLNFIKD
-345 SALERIRD
+345 ALDRIKE
-353 ILPILV
+353 ILPQVV
-359 EKVGEFVAAFI
+359 EKVGEFAAAFI
-370 EKLPDIIDKVQTVA
+370 DKLPTIIDKA
-384 DTIQGLMPLI
+384 KELAPLI
-394 AAVAGAFAAWKGI
+394 AAVAGAFATWKGI
-407 KAVSDIANTI
+407 KAVSDIAKTV
-417 GDAGKKIKTFSSLVS
+417 GDAGKKIKTFGHLVS
-432 KGSGLIDGLAYA
+432 QGSGLIDGLAYA
-444 ASSGTGVFASMAE
+444 ASSGTGVIASMAE
-457 SFTLA
+457 AFTLA

-478 PITLVI
+478 PITLVV

-502 GFREF
+502 SFREF
-507 WINLWDNIKEATG
+507 WINLWDGIKETTG

-531 VTIPEACQ
+531 VTIPEAFNN
-539 SFVEAAQNLATQVVE
+539 FVASISE
-554 FFTVTIP
+554 IP
-561 EGVNTLVTNIQTFF
+561 GNVMTFLSE
-575 GTTIPY
+575 
-581 WIGYAVGY
+581 V
-589 ILGKLVE
+589 
-596 WGLKLVQFATQD
+596 
-608 IPQFISKVV
+608 ISNVAS
-617 DWFKQ
+617 W
-622 LPGKIWTWLLNTI
+622 
-635 NKTAEWVRQMV
+635 ASEMV

-651 AGKDFIT
+651 TGSDFLSNLI
-658 NVVNFI
+658 NFI
-664 QQLPGKVWSF
+664 IQLPGKVWSF
-674 LSNTISNAASFVGSF
+674 LSNTISKAASFVGSF

-712 GQMISIGSDIVNGIK
+712 GQMISIGSDIVGGIK
-727 SGISGAWG
+727 KGISGAWET
-735 ALTGWLGNMAKG
+735 LTGWLGNMAKG
-747 LIDGVKGALGIGS
+747 LIDGVKDALGIGS

-786 KAKAFMGR
+786 KAKAFMSN
-794 MSTELI
+794 MSTELL

-813 LEGNPGGF
+813 LEGNPGA
-821 GLGTGSTTV
+821 LGSSLGNTV
-830 YNVEQT
+830 VYQVDQT
-836 INSAKALTPSEIASE
+836 INSAKELRPSEIAQE
-851 TQNMMRRLEWA
+851 TERMVRRLAWA

>member
-191 SMEEVSDAFS
+191 SMAEVSDAFS

-291 AEEVPKVLNALKEF
+291 AEEVPKVLNAIKEF

-321 EAWNS
+321 EAWNN

-407 KAVSDIANTI
+407 KAVSDIAKTI
-417 GDAGKKIKTFSSLVS
+417 GDAGKKIKTFGSLVS
-432 KGSGLIDGLAYA
+432 KGSGLLDGLAYA
-444 ASSGTGVFASMAE
+444 ASSGTGVIASMAE
-457 SFTLA
+457 AFTLA

-507 WINLWDNIKEATG
+507 WINLWDNIKETTG

-539 SFVEAAQNLATQVVE
+539 SFVDAAQNLATQVVE

-589 ILGKLVE
+589 IIAKLVE

-646 QKAIQ
+646 QKAVQ

-689 ANQAIQAGKQF
+689 ANQAIQAGRNF
-700 FNGIVNKVKEIP
+700 FNGIVNKVREIP

-800 DAANMDSLTSRLA
+800 EAANMDSLTSRLA
-813 LEGNPGGF
+813 LERNPGGL

>member
-25 SGAHKSAESFA
+25 SGANKSAESFA

-65 ATARLDAMSKAKQVI
+65 ATARLDAMQKAKQVI
-80 GVLAGSSEKAAKVV
+80 GVLAGSSKKAATVV

-151 NTVDAIAKMNASG
+151 NTIDAIAKMNASG

-182 KIFAEKTGK
+182 KIFSEKTGK
-191 SMEEVSDAFS
+191 SMAEVSDAFS

-291 AEEVPKVLNALKEF
+291 AEEVPKVLNAIKEF

-345 SALERIRD
+345 SGLERIRD

-359 EKVGEFVAAFI
+359 EKVGELVAAFI

-407 KAVSDIANTI
+407 KAVSNVAKTI
-417 GDAGKKIKTFSSLVS
+417 GDAGKKIKTFGSLVS
-432 KGSGLIDGLAYA
+432 KGSGLLDGLAYA

-478 PITLVI
+478 PITLVV

-507 WINLWDNIKEATG
+507 WINLWDGIKETTG

-539 SFVEAAQNLATQVVE
+539 SFIDAAQNLATQVVE

-589 ILGKLVE
+589 ILGKLIE
-596 WGLKLVQFATQD
+596 WGTNLVQFATQD
-608 IPQFISKVV
+608 IPQFISGVV
-617 DWFKQ
+617 EWFIQ
-622 LPGKIWTWLLNTI
+622 LPGKIWTWLLETI
-635 NKTAEWVRQMV
+635 NKTAEWVSQMI
-646 QKAIQ
+646 QKAVQ
-651 AGKDFIT
+651 AGKNFIS
-658 NVVNFI
+658 NVINFI
-664 QQLPGKVWSF
+664 QQLPGKVWTF
-674 LSNTISNAASFVGSF
+674 LSNTISNAANFVGSF
-689 ANQAIQAGKQF
+689 ASQAIQAGKQF
-700 FNGIVNKVKEIP
+700 FNGIVNNVKSIP
-712 GQMISIGSDIVNGIK
+712 GQMVSIGADIVGGIRR
-727 SGISGAWG
+727 GISGAWG
-735 ALTGWLGNMAKG
+735 SLTGWLSSMAKG
-747 LIDGVKGALGIGS
+747 LIDGVKAALGIGS

-780 VEKAMP
+780 VEQAMP

-794 MSTELI
+794 MSSDLL
-800 DAANMDSLTSRLA
+800 DAANMDTLTSRLA
-813 LEGNPGGF
+813 LEGNPGGLEQ
-821 GLGTGSTTV
+821 GAGSTTV

-836 INSAKALTPSEIASE
+836 INSAKALTPSEIATE

>member
-370 EKLPDIIDKVQTVA
+370 ENLPNIIDKVQTVA

-407 KAVSDIANTI
+407 KAVSDIAKTI
-417 GDAGKKIKTFSSLVS
+417 GDAGKKIKTFGSLVS
-432 KGSGLIDGLAYA
+432 KGSGLLDGLAYA
-444 ASSGTGVFASMAE
+444 ASSGTGVIASMAE
-457 SFTLA
+457 AFTLA

-507 WINLWDNIKEATG
+507 WINLWDNIKETTG

-539 SFVEAAQNLATQVVE
+539 SFVDAAQNLATQVVE

-561 EGVNTLVTNIQTFF
+561 EGVSTLVTNIQTFF

-622 LPGKIWTWLLNTI
+622 LPSKIWTWLLNTI
-635 NKTAEWVRQMV
+635 NKTAEWVRQMI

>member
-65 ATARLDAMSKAKQVI
+65 ATARLDAMQKAKQVI

-191 SMEEVSDAFS
+191 SMAEVSDAFS

-291 AEEVPKVLNALKEF
+291 AEEIPKALNALKDF

-394 AAVAGAFAAWKGI
+394 VAVVGAFATWKGI
-407 KAVSDIANTI
+407 KAVSDIAKTI
-417 GDAGKKIKTFSSLVS
+417 GDAGKKIKTFGHLVS
-432 KGSGLIDGLAYA
+432 QGSGLIDGLAYA
-444 ASSGTGVFASMAE
+444 ASSGTGMIASMAE
-457 SFTLA
+457 AFTLA

-478 PITLVI
+478 PITLVV

-502 GFREF
+502 SFREF
-507 WINLWDNIKEATG
+507 WINLWDDIKETTG

-531 VTIPEACQ
+531 VTIPEAFQ
-539 SFVEAAQNLATQVVE
+539 SFVDAAQNLADQVVQ

-561 EGVNTLVTNIQTFF
+561 EGINTLVTNIQTFF

-581 WIGYAVGY
+581 WIGYAVGF
-589 ILGKLVE
+589 ILGKLIE
-596 WGLKLVQFATQD
+596 WGASLVQFVTQD
-608 IPQFISKVV
+608 IPQFISGVV
-617 DWFKQ
+617 EWFTQ
-622 LPGKIWTWLLNTI
+622 LPGMVWTWLLETI
-635 NKTAEWVRQMV
+635 NKTAEWVSQMI
-646 QKAIQ
+646 QKAVQ
-651 AGKDFIT
+651 AGQEFIT
-658 NVVNFI
+658 NVVTFI
-664 QQLPGKVWSF
+664 QQLPGTVWSF

-689 ANQAIQAGKQF
+689 ANQAIQAGRQF
-700 FNGIVNKVKEIP
+700 FNGIVNTVRQIP
-712 GQMISIGSDIVNGIK
+712 GQMISIGADIVNGIR

-735 ALTGWLGNMAKG
+735 ALTGWLGNMARG
-747 LIDGVKGALGIGS
+747 LIDGVKSALGIGS
-760 PSRLFAD
+760 PSKLFAD

-813 LEGNPGGF
+813 LESDSGGF
-821 GLGTGSTTV
+821 KGSPGNTTV
-830 YNVEQT
+830 YNVNQT
-836 INSAKALTPSEIASE
+836 INSAKALSPSEIGQYTKNSV
-851 TQNMMRRLEWA
+851 RRLAWQ

>member
-65 ATARLDAMSKAKQVI
+65 ATARLDAMQKAKQVI

-191 SMEEVSDAFS
+191 SMAEVSDAFS

-291 AEEVPKVLNALKEF
+291 AEEVPKVLNALKDF

-407 KAVSDIANTI
+407 KAVSDIAKTI
-417 GDAGKKIKTFSSLVS
+417 GDAGKKIKTFGHLVS
-432 KGSGLIDGLAYA
+432 QGSGLIDGLAYA
-444 ASSGTGVFASMAE
+444 ASSGTGVIASMAE
-457 SFTLA
+457 AFTLA

-478 PITLVI
+478 PITLVV

-507 WINLWDNIKEATG
+507 WINLWDGIKETTG

-531 VTIPEACQ
+531 VTIPEAFQ
-539 SFVEAAQNLATQVVE
+539 SFVDAAQNLADQVVQ

-561 EGVNTLVTNIQTFF
+561 EGINTLVTNIQTFF
-575 GTTIPY
+575 GSTIPY
-581 WIGYAVGY
+581 WIGYAVGF
-589 ILGKLVE
+589 ILGKLIE
-596 WGLKLVQFATQD
+596 WGASLVQFVTQD
-608 IPQFISKVV
+608 IPQFISGVV
-617 DWFKQ
+617 EWFTQ
-622 LPGKIWTWLLNTI
+622 LPGMVWTWLLETI
-635 NKTAEWVRQMV
+635 NKTAEWVSQMI
-646 QKAIQ
+646 QKAVQ
-651 AGKDFIT
+651 AGQEFIT

-664 QQLPGKVWSF
+664 QQLPGTVWSF
-674 LSNTISNAASFVGSF
+674 LSNTISSAASFVGSF
-689 ANQAIQAGKQF
+689 ANQAIQAGRQF
-700 FNGIVNKVKEIP
+700 FNGIVNTVRQIP
-712 GQMISIGSDIVNGIK
+712 GQMISIGADIVNGIR

-735 ALTGWLGNMAKG
+735 ALTGWLGNMARG
-747 LIDGVKGALGIGS
+747 LIDGVKSALGIGS

-800 DAANMDSLTSRLA
+800 NAANMDSLTSRLA
-813 LEGNPGGF
+813 LESDSGGF
-821 GLGTGSTTV
+821 KGGLGSSVV

-836 INSAKALTPSEIASE
+836 INSAKALSPSEIGQQTRNSL
-851 TQNMMRRLEWA
+851 RRLAWQ

>member
-321 EAWNS
+321 EAWNN

-407 KAVSDIANTI
+407 KAVSDIAKTI
-417 GDAGKKIKTFSSLVS
+417 GDAGKKIKTFGSLVS

-478 PITLVI
+478 PITLVV
-484 VAIGALVAAFV
+484 VAIGALVAAIV

-507 WINLWDNIKEATG
+507 WINLWDGIKETTG

-531 VTIPEACQ
+531 VTIPEAFQ
-539 SFVEAAQNLATQVVE
+539 SFVDAAQNLANQVVQ

-561 EGVNTLVTNIQTFF
+561 EGINTLVTNIQTFF

-581 WIGYAVGY
+581 WIGYAVGF
-589 ILGKLVE
+589 ILGKLIE
-596 WGLKLVQFATQD
+596 WGASLVQFVTQD
-608 IPQFISKVV
+608 IPQFISGVV
-617 DWFKQ
+617 EWFTQ
-622 LPGKIWTWLLNTI
+622 LPGMVWTWLLETI
-635 NKTAEWVRQMV
+635 NKTAEWVSQMI
-646 QKAIQ
+646 QKAVQ
-651 AGKDFIT
+651 AGQEFIT
-658 NVVNFI
+658 NVVTFI
-664 QQLPGKVWSF
+664 QQLPGTVWSF
-674 LSNTISNAASFVGSF
+674 LSNTISSAASFVGSF
-689 ANQAIQAGKQF
+689 ANQAIQAGRQF
-700 FNGIVNKVKEIP
+700 FNGIVNTVRQIP
-712 GQMISIGSDIVNGIK
+712 GQMISIGSDIVNGIR

-735 ALTGWLGNMAKG
+735 ALTGWLGNMARG
-747 LIDGVKGALGIGS
+747 LIDGVKSALGIGS

-813 LEGNPGGF
+813 LESDSGGF
-821 GLGTGSTTV
+821 KGSPGNTTV
-830 YNVEQT
+830 YNVNQT
-836 INSAKALTPSEIASE
+836 INSAKALSPSEIGQQTRNSV
-851 TQNMMRRLEWA
+851 RRLAWQ

>member
-13 LGLDDSEYKSGL
+13 LGLDNSEYKSGL

-65 ATARLDAMSKAKQVI
+65 ATARLDAMQKAKQVI
-80 GVLAGSSEKAAKVV
+80 GVLAGSSEKAAQVV
-94 NNLSD
+94 NKLSD
-99 AVTDTAYGLDTAA
+99 AVSDTAYGLDTASS
-112 TSTQKLATSGL
+112 STQKLATSGL
-123 GLDKS
+123 NLDKS

-182 KIFAEKTGK
+182 KIFSEKTGK
-191 SMEEVSDAFS
+191 SMAEVSDAFS

-239 ATSFTN
+239 ATSFSN

-252 GIANIITAFND
+252 GIANIIDALNN
-263 FLADNSL
+263 FLTDSGL
-270 PTIQEMIANF
+270 PNIQGMIAGF
-280 GSVIRD
+280 GSVIRNV
-286 GLNWI
+286 LNWI
-291 AEEVPKVLNALKEF
+291 AAELPKALNAVKDF

-316 TEKIQ
+316 AEKIQ
-321 EAWNS
+321 EAWNK
-326 VRDTI
+326 VKDTVKE
-331 AQKLDSNDSLDFVK
+331 KLDPGDSLNFIKD
-345 SALERIRD
+345 ALDRIKE
-353 ILPILV
+353 ILPQVV
-359 EKVGEFVAAFI
+359 EKVGEFAAAFI
-370 EKLPDIIDKVQTVA
+370 DNLPTIIDKA
-384 DTIQGLMPLI
+384 KELAPLI
-394 AAVAGAFAAWKGI
+394 AAVAGAFATWKGI
-407 KAVSDIANTI
+407 KAVSDIAKTI
-417 GDAGKKIKTFSSLVS
+417 GDAGKKIKTFGHLVS
-432 KGSGLIDGLAYA
+432 QGSGLIDGLAYA
-444 ASSGTGVFASMAE
+444 ASSGTGVIASMAE
-457 SFTLA
+457 AFTLA

-478 PITLVI
+478 PITLVV
-484 VAIGALVAAFV
+484 VAIGTLVAAFV

-502 GFREF
+502 SFREF
-507 WINLWDNIKEATG
+507 WINLWDGIKETTG

-531 VTIPEACQ
+531 VTIPEAFNN
-539 SFVEAAQNLATQVVE
+539 FVTSISE
-554 FFTVTIP
+554 IP
-561 EGVNTLVTNIQTFF
+561 GNVMTFLSE
-575 GTTIPY
+575 
-581 WIGYAVGY
+581 V
-589 ILGKLVE
+589 
-596 WGLKLVQFATQD
+596 
-608 IPQFISKVV
+608 ISNVAS
-617 DWFKQ
+617 W
-622 LPGKIWTWLLNTI
+622 
-635 NKTAEWVRQMV
+635 ASEMV

-651 AGKDFIT
+651 TGSDFLSNLI
-658 NVVNFI
+658 NFFT
-664 QQLPGKVWSF
+664 QLPGKVWSF
-674 LSNTISNAASFVGSF
+674 LSNTISKAASFVGSF

-712 GQMISIGSDIVNGIK
+712 GRMMSIGSDIVGGIK
-727 SGISGAWG
+727 KGISNAWSG
-735 ALTGWLGNMAKG
+735 LTGWLGNMAKG

-767 RIGKWIPAGITLG
+767 RIGKWIPAGITMG

-786 KAKAFMGR
+786 KAKAFMSN
-794 MSTELI
+794 MSTELL

-813 LEGNPGGF
+813 LEGNPGALGN
-821 GLGTGSTTV
+821 GLGNTV
-830 YNVEQT
+830 VYQVDQT
-836 INSAKALTPSEIASE
+836 INSAKELRPSEIAQE
-851 TQNMMRRLEWA
+851 TERMVRRLAWA

>member
-291 AEEVPKVLNALKEF
+291 AEEVPKVLNAIKEF

-321 EAWNS
+321 EAWNN

-331 AQKLDSNDSLDFVK
+331 AQKIDSNDSLDFVK

-407 KAVSDIANTI
+407 KAVSDIAKTI
-417 GDAGKKIKTFSSLVS
+417 GDAGKKIKTFGSLVS
-432 KGSGLIDGLAYA
+432 KGSGLLDGLAYA
-444 ASSGTGVFASMAE
+444 ASSGTGVIASMAE
-457 SFTLA
+457 AFTLA

-507 WINLWDNIKEATG
+507 WINLWDNIKETTG

-539 SFVEAAQNLATQVVE
+539 SFVDAAQNLATQVVE

-589 ILGKLVE
+589 IIAKLVE

-646 QKAIQ
+646 QKAVQ

-689 ANQAIQAGKQF
+689 ANQAIQAGRNF
-700 FNGIVNKVKEIP
+700 FNGIVNKVREIP

-800 DAANMDSLTSRLA
+800 EAANMDSLTSRLA
-813 LEGNPGGF
+813 LERNPGGL

>member
-65 ATARLDAMSKAKQVI
+65 ATARLDAMQKAKQVI

-191 SMEEVSDAFS
+191 SMAEVSDAFS

-291 AEEVPKVLNALKEF
+291 AEEIPKALNALKDF

-359 EKVGEFVAAFI
+359 EKVGEFAAAFI

-407 KAVSDIANTI
+407 KAVSDIAKTI
-417 GDAGKKIKTFSSLVS
+417 GDAGKKIKTFGSLVS

-457 SFTLA
+457 AFTLA

-478 PITLVI
+478 PITLVV

-507 WINLWDNIKEATG
+507 WINLWDGIKETTG

-531 VTIPEACQ
+531 VTIPEAFQ
-539 SFVEAAQNLATQVVE
+539 SFVDAAQNLANQVVQ

-561 EGVNTLVTNIQTFF
+561 EGINTLVTNIQTFF
-575 GTTIPY
+575 GSTIPY
-581 WIGYAVGY
+581 WIGYAVGF
-589 ILGKLVE
+589 ILGKLIE
-596 WGLKLVQFATQD
+596 WGASLVQFVTQD
-608 IPQFISKVV
+608 IPQFISGVV
-617 DWFKQ
+617 EWFTQ
-622 LPGKIWTWLLNTI
+622 LPGMVWTWLLETI
-635 NKTAEWVRQMV
+635 NKTAEWVSQMI
-646 QKAIQ
+646 QKAVQ
-651 AGKDFIT
+651 AGQEFIT
-658 NVVNFI
+658 NVVTFI
-664 QQLPGKVWSF
+664 QQLPGTVWSF
-674 LSNTISNAASFVGSF
+674 LSNTISSAASFVGSF
-689 ANQAIQAGKQF
+689 ANQAIQAGRQF
-700 FNGIVNKVKEIP
+700 FNGIVNTVRQIP
-712 GQMISIGSDIVNGIK
+712 GQMISIGADIVNGIR

-735 ALTGWLGNMAKG
+735 ALTGWLGNMARG
-747 LIDGVKGALGIGS
+747 LIDGVKSALGIGS

-813 LEGNPGGF
+813 LESDSGGF
-821 GLGTGSTTV
+821 KGWPGSTTV
-830 YNVEQT
+830 YNVNQT
-836 INSAKALTPSEIASE
+836 INSAKALSPSEIGQQTRNSV
-851 TQNMMRRLEWA
+851 RRLAWQ

>member
-65 ATARLDAMSKAKQVI
+65 ATARLDAMQKAKQVI

-128 TRMVKDMMD
+128 TRMVKNMMD

-191 SMEEVSDAFS
+191 SMAEVSDAFS

-211 DVLMDALE
+211 DILMDALE

-291 AEEVPKVLNALKEF
+291 AEEIPKALNALKAF

-407 KAVSDIANTI
+407 KAVSDIAKTI
-417 GDAGKKIKTFSSLVS
+417 GDAGKKIKTFGSLVS

-444 ASSGTGVFASMAE
+444 ASSGTGMIASMAE
-457 SFTLA
+457 AFTLA

-478 PITLVI
+478 PITLVV

-507 WINLWDNIKEATG
+507 WINLWDGIKETTG

-531 VTIPEACQ
+531 VTIPEAFQ
-539 SFVEAAQNLATQVVE
+539 SFVDAAQNLADQVVQ

-561 EGVNTLVTNIQTFF
+561 EGINTLVTNIQTFF
-575 GTTIPY
+575 GSTIPY
-581 WIGYAVGY
+581 WIGYAVGF
-589 ILGKLVE
+589 ILGKLIE
-596 WGLKLVQFATQD
+596 WGASLVQFVTQD
-608 IPQFISKVV
+608 IPQFISGVV
-617 DWFKQ
+617 EWFTQ
-622 LPGKIWTWLLNTI
+622 LPGMVWTWLLETI
-635 NKTAEWVRQMV
+635 NKTAEWVSQMI
-646 QKAIQ
+646 QKAVQ
-651 AGKDFIT
+651 AGQEFIT
-658 NVVNFI
+658 NVVTFI
-664 QQLPGKVWSF
+664 QQLPGTVWSF
-674 LSNTISNAASFVGSF
+674 LSNTISRAASFVGSF
-689 ANQAIQAGKQF
+689 ANQAIQAGRQF
-700 FNGIVNKVKEIP
+700 FNGIVNTVRQIP
-712 GQMISIGSDIVNGIK
+712 GQMISIGADIVNGIR

-735 ALTGWLGNMAKG
+735 ALTGWLGNMARG
-747 LIDGVKGALGIGS
+747 LIDGVKSALGIGS

-794 MSTELI
+794 VSTELI

-813 LEGNPGGF
+813 LESDSGGF
-821 GLGTGSTTV
+821 KGWPGSTTV
-830 YNVEQT
+830 YNVNQT
-836 INSAKALTPSEIASE
+836 INSAKALSPSEIGQQTRNSV
-851 TQNMMRRLEWA
+851 RRLAWQ

>member
-65 ATARLDAMSKAKQVI
+65 ATARLDAMQKAKQVI
-80 GVLAGSSEKAAKVV
+80 GVLAGSSEKATKVV

-99 AVTDTAYGLDTAA
+99 AVTDTAYGLDTAS

-182 KIFAEKTGK
+182 KIFSEKTGK
-191 SMEEVSDAFS
+191 SMAEVSDAFS

-252 GIANIITAFND
+252 GIANIITSFND

-280 GSVIRD
+280 GSVIKN

-291 AEEVPKVLNALKEF
+291 AEEIPKVLNALKEF

-321 EAWNS
+321 EAWNK
-326 VRDTI
+326 VKDTVKE
-331 AQKLDSNDSLDFVK
+331 KLDPGDSLNFIKD
-345 SALERIRD
+345 ALDRIKE
-353 ILPILV
+353 ILPQVV
-359 EKVGEFVAAFI
+359 EKVGEFAAAFI
-370 EKLPDIIDKVQTVA
+370 EKLPDIIDK
-384 DTIQGLMPLI
+384 IQGLMPLI

-407 KAVSDIANTI
+407 KAVSDIAKTI
-417 GDAGKKIKTFSSLVS
+417 GDAGKKIKTFGSLVS
-432 KGSGLIDGLAYA
+432 KGSGLLDGLAYA

-478 PITLVI
+478 PITLVV
-484 VAIGALVAAFV
+484 VAIGALAAAFI

-502 GFREF
+502 SFREF
-507 WINLWDNIKEATG
+507 WINLWNNIKETTG
-520 QVIDGI
+520 QIVDGI

-531 VTIPEACQ
+531 VT
-539 SFVEAAQNLATQVVE
+539 V
-554 FFTVTIP
+554 P
-561 EGVNTLVTNIQTFF
+561 EGFNNFINTVAEI
-575 GTTIPY
+575 
-581 WIGYAVGY
+581 
-589 ILGKLVE
+589 
-596 WGLKLVQFATQD
+596 
-608 IPQFISKVV
+608 
-617 DWFKQ
+617 
-622 LPGKIWTWLLNTI
+622 PGKITTFLTEVVSNVASW
-635 NKTAEWVRQMV
+635 ASEMV

-651 AGKDFIT
+651 AGSEFVSSAI
-658 NVVNFI
+658 NFI
-664 QQLPGKVWSF
+664 QQLPSKVWSW
-674 LSNTISNAASFVGSF
+674 LSNTISNAANFASQFVQ
-689 ANQAIQAGKQF
+689 QAIQAGQNF
-700 FNGIVNKVKEIP
+700 FSEIVNKIGQIP
-712 GQMISIGSDIVNGIK
+712 GEMISIGSEIVNGIK
-727 SGISGAWG
+727 SGISGAWSS
-735 ALTGWLGNMAKG
+735 LTGWLGNMAKG
-747 LIDGVKGALGIGS
+747 LIDGVKSALGIGS

-780 VEKAMP
+780 VEQAMP

-794 MSTELI
+794 MSNELI

-813 LEGNPGGF
+813 LEGNPGGLGS
-821 GLGTGSTTV
+821 GLGNTV
-830 YNVEQT
+830 VYQVDQT
-836 INSAKALTPSEIASE
+836 INSAKELRPSEIAQE
-851 TQNMMRRLEWA
+851 TERMVRRLAWA

>member
-65 ATARLDAMSKAKQVI
+65 ATARLDAMQKAKQVI

-191 SMEEVSDAFS
+191 SMAEVSDAFS

-291 AEEVPKVLNALKEF
+291 AEEIPKALNALKDF

-407 KAVSDIANTI
+407 KAVSDIAKTI
-417 GDAGKKIKTFSSLVS
+417 GDAGKKIKTFGSLVS

-444 ASSGTGVFASMAE
+444 ASSGTGVIASMAE
-457 SFTLA
+457 AFTLA

-478 PITLVI
+478 PITLVV

-507 WINLWDNIKEATG
+507 WINLWDGIKETTG

-531 VTIPEACQ
+531 VTIPEAFQ
-539 SFVEAAQNLATQVVE
+539 SFVDAAQNLADQVVQ

-561 EGVNTLVTNIQTFF
+561 EGINTLVTNIQTFF
-575 GTTIPY
+575 GSTIPY
-581 WIGYAVGY
+581 WIGYAVGF
-589 ILGKLVE
+589 ILGKLIE
-596 WGLKLVQFATQD
+596 WGASLVQFVTQD
-608 IPQFISKVV
+608 IPQFISGVV
-617 DWFKQ
+617 EWFTQ
-622 LPGKIWTWLLNTI
+622 LPGMVWTWLLETI
-635 NKTAEWVRQMV
+635 NKTAEWVSQMI
-646 QKAIQ
+646 QKAVQ
-651 AGKDFIT
+651 AGQEFIT
-658 NVVNFI
+658 NVVTFI
-664 QQLPGKVWSF
+664 QQLPGTVWSF
-674 LSNTISNAASFVGSF
+674 LSNTISSAASFVGSF
-689 ANQAIQAGKQF
+689 ANQAIQAGRQF
-700 FNGIVNKVKEIP
+700 FNGIVNTVRQIP
-712 GQMISIGSDIVNGIK
+712 GQMISIGADIVNGIR

-735 ALTGWLGNMAKG
+735 ALTGWLGNMARG
-747 LIDGVKGALGIGS
+747 LIDGVKSALGIGS

-813 LEGNPGGF
+813 LESDSGGF
-821 GLGTGSTTV
+821 KGSLGNTTV
-830 YNVEQT
+830 YNVNQT
-836 INSAKALTPSEIASE
+836 INSAKALSPSEIGQQTRNSV
-851 TQNMMRRLEWA
+851 RRLAWQ

>member
-1 MASGADGTIKVK
+1 MASGVDGTIKVK

-65 ATARLDAMSKAKQVI
+65 ATARLDAMQKAKQVI
-80 GVLAGSSEKAAKVV
+80 GVLAGSSKKAATVV

-123 GLDKS
+123 SLDKS
-128 TRMVKDMMD
+128 TRMIKDMMD

-182 KIFAEKTGK
+182 KIFSEKTGK
-191 SMEEVSDAFS
+191 SMAEVSDAFS

-239 ATSFTN
+239 ATSFSN

-252 GIANIITAFND
+252 GIANIIDALNN
-263 FLADNSL
+263 FLTDSGL
-270 PTIQEMIANF
+270 PNIQGMIAGF
-280 GSVIRD
+280 GSVIRNV
-286 GLNWI
+286 LNWI
-291 AEEVPKVLNALKEF
+291 AAELPKALNAIKDF

-321 EAWNS
+321 ETWNS
-326 VRDTI
+326 VRETI

-345 SALERIRD
+345 SGLERIRD

-384 DTIQGLMPLI
+384 DKIQELMPLI
-394 AAVAGAFAAWKGI
+394 AAVAGAFATWKGI
-407 KAVSDIANTI
+407 KAVSDIAKTI
-417 GDAGKKIKTFSSLVS
+417 GDAGKKIKTFGSLVS

-478 PITLVI
+478 PITLVV

-507 WINLWDNIKEATG
+507 WINLWDGIKETTG

-526 VNFFT
+526 INFFT
-531 VTIPEACQ
+531 VTIPEAFQ
-539 SFVEAAQNLATQVVE
+539 SFVDAAQNLADQVVQ

-561 EGVNTLVTNIQTFF
+561 EGINTLVTNIQTFF

-581 WIGYAVGY
+581 WIGYAVGF
-589 ILGKLVE
+589 ILGKLIE
-596 WGLKLVQFATQD
+596 WGASLVQFVTQD
-608 IPQFISKVV
+608 IPQFISGVV
-617 DWFKQ
+617 EWFTQ
-622 LPGKIWTWLLNTI
+622 LPGMIWTWLFETI
-635 NKTAEWVRQMV
+635 NKTAEWVSQMI

-658 NVVNFI
+658 NVVTFI
-664 QQLPGKVWSF
+664 QQLPGTVWSF
-674 LSNTISNAASFVGSF
+674 LSNTISSAASFVGSF
-689 ANQAIQAGKQF
+689 ANQAIQAGRQF
-700 FNGIVNKVKEIP
+700 FNGIVNTVRQIP
-712 GQMISIGSDIVNGIK
+712 GQMISIGANIVNGIR

-735 ALTGWLGNMAKG
+735 ALTGWLGNMARG
-747 LIDGVKGALGIGS
+747 LIDGVKSALGIGS

-813 LEGNPGGF
+813 LESDSGGF
-821 GLGTGSTTV
+821 KGSPGNTTV
-830 YNVEQT
+830 YNVNQT
-836 INSAKALTPSEIASE
+836 INSAKALSPSEIGQQTRNSV
-851 TQNMMRRLEWA
+851 RRLAWQ

>member
-191 SMEEVSDAFS
+191 SMAEVSDAFS

-291 AEEVPKVLNALKEF
+291 AEEVPKVLNAIKEF

-370 EKLPDIIDKVQTVA
+370 ENLPNIIDKVQTVA
-384 DTIQGLMPLI
+384 NTIQGLMPLI

-407 KAVSDIANTI
+407 KAVSDIAKTI
-417 GDAGKKIKTFSSLVS
+417 GDAGKKIKTFGSLVS
-432 KGSGLIDGLAYA
+432 KGSGLLDGLAYA

-478 PITLVI
+478 PITLVV

-507 WINLWDNIKEATG
+507 WINLWDGVKETTG

-531 VTIPEACQ
+531 VTIPEAFQ
-539 SFVEAAQNLATQVVE
+539 SFVDAAQNLADQIVQ

-561 EGVNTLVTNIQTFF
+561 EGINTLVTNIQTFF

-581 WIGYAVGY
+581 WIGYAVGF
-589 ILGKLVE
+589 ILGKLIE
-596 WGLKLVQFATQD
+596 WGASLVQFVTQD
-608 IPQFISKVV
+608 IPQFITGVV
-617 DWFKQ
+617 EWFTQ
-622 LPGKIWTWLLNTI
+622 LPGMVWTWLLETI
-635 NKTAEWVRQMV
+635 NKTAEWVSQMI
-646 QKAIQ
+646 QKAVQ

-689 ANQAIQAGKQF
+689 ANQAIQAGRQF
-700 FNGIVNKVKEIP
+700 FNGIVNTVRQIP
-712 GQMISIGSDIVNGIK
+712 GQMISIGADIVNGIR

-735 ALTGWLGNMAKG
+735 ALTGWLGNMARG
-747 LIDGVKGALGIGS
+747 LIDGVKSALGIGS

-821 GLGTGSTTV
+821 KGSPGNTTV
-830 YNVEQT
+830 YNVNQT
-836 INSAKALTPSEIASE
+836 INSAKALSPSEIGQQTRNSV
-851 TQNMMRRLEWA
+851 RRLAWQ

>member
-65 ATARLDAMSKAKQVI
+65 ATARLDAMQKAKQVI

-191 SMEEVSDAFS
+191 SMAEVSDAFS

-291 AEEVPKVLNALKEF
+291 AEEIPKALNALKDF

-407 KAVSDIANTI
+407 KAVSDIAKTI
-417 GDAGKKIKTFSSLVS
+417 GDAGKKIKTFGSLVS

-444 ASSGTGVFASMAE
+444 ASSGTGVIASMAE
-457 SFTLA
+457 AFTLA

-478 PITLVI
+478 PITLVV

-507 WINLWDNIKEATG
+507 WINLWDGIKETTG

-531 VTIPEACQ
+531 VTIPEAFQ
-539 SFVEAAQNLATQVVE
+539 SFVDAAQNLADQVVQ

-561 EGVNTLVTNIQTFF
+561 EGINTLVTNIQTFF
-575 GTTIPY
+575 GSTIPY
-581 WIGYAVGY
+581 WIGYAVGF
-589 ILGKLVE
+589 ILGKLIE
-596 WGLKLVQFATQD
+596 WGASLVQFVTQD
-608 IPQFISKVV
+608 IPQFISGVV
-617 DWFKQ
+617 EWFTQ
-622 LPGKIWTWLLNTI
+622 LPGMVWTWLLETI
-635 NKTAEWVRQMV
+635 NKTAEWVSQMI
-646 QKAIQ
+646 QKAVQ
-651 AGKDFIT
+651 AGQEFIT
-658 NVVNFI
+658 NVVTFI
-664 QQLPGKVWSF
+664 QQLPGTVWSF
-674 LSNTISNAASFVGSF
+674 LSNTISSAASFVGSF
-689 ANQAIQAGKQF
+689 ANQAIQAGRQF
-700 FNGIVNKVKEIP
+700 FNGIVNTVRQIP
-712 GQMISIGSDIVNGIK
+712 GQMISIGADIVNGIR

-735 ALTGWLGNMAKG
+735 ALTGWLGNMARG
-747 LIDGVKGALGIGS
+747 LIDGVKSALGIGS

-794 MSTELI
+794 MSTELL
-800 DAANMDSLTSRLA
+800 DAANMDSLTSRLT
-813 LEGNPGGF
+813 LEGNPGALGN
-821 GLGTGSTTV
+821 GLGNTV
-830 YNVEQT
+830 VYQVDQT
-836 INSAKALTPSEIASE
+836 INSAKELRPSEIAQE
-851 TQNMMRRLEWA
+851 TERMVRRLAWA

>member
-65 ATARLDAMSKAKQVI
+65 ATARLDAMQKAKQVI
-80 GVLAGSSEKAAKVV
+80 GVLAGSSEKAAQVV
-94 NNLSD
+94 NKLSD
-99 AVTDTAYGLDTAA
+99 AVSDTAYGLDTASS
-112 TSTQKLATSGL
+112 STQKLATSGL
-123 GLDKS
+123 NLDKS

-182 KIFAEKTGK
+182 KIFSEKTGK
-191 SMEEVSDAFS
+191 SMAEVSDAFS

-239 ATSFTN
+239 ATSFSN

-252 GIANIITAFND
+252 GIANIIDALNN
-263 FLADNSL
+263 FLTDSGL
-270 PTIQEMIANF
+270 PNIQGMIAGF
-280 GSVIRD
+280 GSVIRNV
-286 GLNWI
+286 LNWI
-291 AEEVPKVLNALKEF
+291 AAELPKALNAVKDF

-316 TEKIQ
+316 AEKIQ
-321 EAWNS
+321 EAWNK
-326 VRDTI
+326 VKDTVKE
-331 AQKLDSNDSLDFVK
+331 KLDPGDSLNFIKD
-345 SALERIRD
+345 ALDRIKE
-353 ILPILV
+353 ILPQVV
-359 EKVGEFVAAFI
+359 EKVGEFAAAFI
-370 EKLPDIIDKVQTVA
+370 DNLPTIIDKA
-384 DTIQGLMPLI
+384 KELAPLI
-394 AAVAGAFAAWKGI
+394 AAVAGAFATWKGI
-407 KAVSDIANTI
+407 KAVSDIAKTI
-417 GDAGKKIKTFSSLVS
+417 GDAGKKIKTFGHLVS
-432 KGSGLIDGLAYA
+432 QGSGLIDGLAYA
-444 ASSGTGVFASMAE
+444 ASSGTGVIASMAE
-457 SFTLA
+457 AFTLA

-478 PITLVI
+478 PITLVV

-502 GFREF
+502 SFREF
-507 WINLWDNIKEATG
+507 WINLWDGIKETTG

-531 VTIPEACQ
+531 VTIPEAFNN
-539 SFVEAAQNLATQVVE
+539 FVTSISE
-554 FFTVTIP
+554 IP
-561 EGVNTLVTNIQTFF
+561 GNVMTFLSE
-575 GTTIPY
+575 
-581 WIGYAVGY
+581 V
-589 ILGKLVE
+589 
-596 WGLKLVQFATQD
+596 
-608 IPQFISKVV
+608 ISNVAS
-617 DWFKQ
+617 W
-622 LPGKIWTWLLNTI
+622 
-635 NKTAEWVRQMV
+635 ASEMV

-651 AGKDFIT
+651 TGSDFLSNLI
-658 NVVNFI
+658 NFFT
-664 QQLPGKVWSF
+664 QLPGKVWSF
-674 LSNTISNAASFVGSF
+674 LSNTISKAASFVGSF

-712 GQMISIGSDIVNGIK
+712 GRMMSIGSDIVGGIK
-727 SGISGAWG
+727 KGISNAWSG
-735 ALTGWLGNMAKG
+735 LTGWLGNMAKG

-767 RIGKWIPAGITLG
+767 RIGKWIPAGITMG

-786 KAKAFMGR
+786 KAKAFMSN
-794 MSTELI
+794 MSTELL
-800 DAANMDSLTSRLA
+800 DAANTDSLTSRLA
-813 LEGNPGGF
+813 LEGNPGALGN
-821 GLGTGSTTV
+821 GLGNTV
-830 YNVEQT
+830 VYQVDQT
-836 INSAKALTPSEIASE
+836 INSAKELRPSEIAQE
-851 TQNMMRRLEWA
+851 TERMVRRLAWA

>member
-65 ATARLDAMSKAKQVI
+65 ATARLDAMQKAKQVI

-191 SMEEVSDAFS
+191 SMAEVSDAFS

-291 AEEVPKVLNALKEF
+291 AEEIPKALNALKDF

-407 KAVSDIANTI
+407 KAVSDIAKTI
-417 GDAGKKIKTFSSLVS
+417 GDAGKKIKTFGSLVS

-444 ASSGTGVFASMAE
+444 ASSGTGVIASMAE
-457 SFTLA
+457 AFTLA

-478 PITLVI
+478 PITLVV

-507 WINLWDNIKEATG
+507 WINLWDGIKETTG

-531 VTIPEACQ
+531 VTIPEAFQ
-539 SFVEAAQNLATQVVE
+539 SFVDAAQNLADQVVQ

-561 EGVNTLVTNIQTFF
+561 EGINTLVTNIQTFF
-575 GTTIPY
+575 GSTIPY
-581 WIGYAVGY
+581 WIGYAVGF
-589 ILGKLVE
+589 ILGKLIE
-596 WGLKLVQFATQD
+596 WGASLVQFVTQD
-608 IPQFISKVV
+608 IPQFVSGVV
-617 DWFKQ
+617 EWFTQ
-622 LPGKIWTWLLNTI
+622 LPGMVWTWLLETI
-635 NKTAEWVRQMV
+635 NKTAEWVSQMI
-646 QKAIQ
+646 QKAVQ

-658 NVVNFI
+658 NVVTFI
-664 QQLPGKVWSF
+664 QQLPGTVWSF

-689 ANQAIQAGKQF
+689 ANQAIQAGRQF
-700 FNGIVNKVKEIP
+700 FNGIVNTVRQIP
-712 GQMISIGSDIVNGIK
+712 GQMISIGADIVNGIR

-735 ALTGWLGNMAKG
+735 ALTGWLGSMARG
-747 LIDGVKGALGIGS
+747 LIDGVKSALGIGS

-800 DAANMDSLTSRLA
+800 NAANMDSLTSRLA
-813 LEGNPGGF
+813 LESDSGGF
-821 GLGTGSTTV
+821 KGGLGSSVV

-836 INSAKALTPSEIASE
+836 INSAKALSPSEIGQQTRNSL
-851 TQNMMRRLEWA
+851 RRLAWQ